1 MGRDGAGQPVSLNAL
16 WFRRQS
22 TKFNGVPYI
31 VQRGAA
37 AVYTD
42 EGRREVGSAIDFYM
56 ENARIIREGLEAAGL
71 RAYGGKNAPYI
82 WVKTPRGLGSWDFFD
97 RLLGQAHV
105 VTTPGAGFG
114 PSGEGYVRL
123 TAFGRRNETEEA
135 VDRIKTRL
143 AL

>member
-82 WVKTPRGLGSWDFFD
+82 WGKTPQGLGSWGFFD
-97 RLLGQAHV
+97 RLLRPAPV
-105 VTTPGAGFG
+105 VTTPGAGVG
-114 PSGEGYVRL
+114 PSGGGYGRL
-123 TAFGRRNETEEA
+123 TAFGRGHEKGE
-135 VDRIKTRL
+135 
-143 AL
+143 